1 MMHEGRWSAT
11 DGARPTWSKVRKCSL
26 VAGLVA
32 VTMLSACGSSDD
44 GSSGTASS
52 GSSTKPVR
60 IAYLSFAVANS
71 FDAPML
77 AAAQTV
83 AKEHRAKITV
93 FDANNDPNKQ
103 LSQLQDVVS
112 QGGFDAIVVQPIFG
126 TGLIDAVNSA
136 IAKGIKVVNLD
147 QILGVDFSTA
157 KAQVPGLS
165 GNVVQVP
172 GDQGAK
178 VAKLIADEC
187 KAVQGP
193 CSVGYIADLK
203 TSSKEGAYRKAFDAQ
218 LKGTNVKIVAEG
230 ESHYTIDGGLKA
242 AQDMLASH
250 PDIHVLTG
258 ADQAMQG
265 AEQALKHNKKVR
277 LVSHGGSA
285 AGLRAVAE
293 GRWVGDVVN
302 MPATE
307 GREAILAAIRA
318 VRDGKASRG
327 STPIATLPAG
337 GVATKANVG
346 QFTAEW
352 PG

>member
-1 MMHEGRWSAT
+1 MVFNQRRRLFHA
-11 DGARPTWSKVRKCSL
+11 VRTSML
-26 VAGLVA
+26 VAAVA
-32 VTMLSACGSSDD
+32 AATLLTACGSSDD
-44 GSSGTASS
+44 NANDGASTGGSG
-52 GSSTKPVR
+52 KQVR

-77 AAAQTV
+77 AAAQAV
-83 AKEHRAKITV
+83 AAGQQAKITV

-126 TGLIDAVNSA
+126 AGLIDAVRQA
-136 IAKGIKVVNLD
+136 IDKGIKVVNLD
-147 QILGVDFSTA
+147 QILGTDFTTA
-157 KAQVPGLS
+157 EVQVPGLS

-172 GDQGAK
+172 GDQGAN
-178 VAKLIADEC
+178 VAQLIVDTC
-187 KAVQGP
+187 RAVSGT

-203 TSSKEGAYRKAFDAQ
+203 TSSKEGAYRKAFDAV
-218 LKGTNVKIVAEG
+218 LKGTNVKIAAEA

-250 PDIHVLTG
+250 PEIDVITG
-258 ADQAMQG
+258 SDQAIQG
-265 AEQALKHNKKVR
+265 AEQALGGHRDVR
-277 LVSHGGSA
+277 LISHGGSA

-318 VRDGKASRG
+318 VREGKDSPG
-327 STPIATLPAG
+327 TTPLSSLPAR
-337 GVATKANVG
+337 GVATKANVD